1 MTDPYL
7 PHESTQETPEG
18 AAGELVVPARTAHA
32 VPTRRWAP
40 AVAALRSRL
49 PELAR
54 NPAVVATVTV
64 GTGLAATAV
73 REVLRSRA
81 LPAQSAATPIAVS
94 GFIVHHVHVVHHV
107 VQQVSVVHQVNRP
120 MLPPA
125 TWNAMGR

>member
-7 PHESTQETPEG
+7 PHESAQETPEA
-18 AAGELVVPARTAHA
+18 AAGELMVPDRRAHA

-54 NPAVVATVTV
+54 NPAVVATATL
-64 GTGLAATAV
+64 GTGLAATVV
-73 REVLRSRA
+73 REALRSRA
-81 LPAQSAATPIAVS
+81 LPAQSAPAPIAVS

-107 VQQVSVVHQVNRP
+107 VQQVSVVHHVGRP
-120 MLPPA
+120 MLPPQ
-125 TWNAMGR
+125 T

>member
-1 MTDPYL
+1 MTGPYL
-7 PHESTQETPEG
+7 PHESTPETPEA
-18 AAGELVVPARTAHA
+18 AAGELVVPPGSAHA

-40 AVAALRSRL
+40 AVAALRTRL

-54 NPAVVATVTV
+54 NPAVVATATL
-64 GTGLAATAV
+64 GTGLAATVV

-107 VQQVSVVHQVNRP
+107 VQQVSVVHDVRP
-120 MLPPA
+120 PALPPY
-125 TWNAMGR
+125 G